1 MKGVPYRATF
11 IQKLGPE
18 ASANKVLAD
27 MKSTV
32 EMMKVNIDNLNEF
45 YIKTNQEVN
54 AKV

>member
-1 MKGVPYRATF
+1 MKAVPYRETF

-18 ASANKVLAD
+18 ASAEKVLAD
-27 MKSTV
+27 MKGTV
-32 EMMKVNIDNLNEF
+32 EMMKANIDNLNEF